1 MLKNTVV
8 FISILLLLLSC
19 SHKSRDNE
27 VITDLTRKKALP
39 DIEEAQKKIRENKE
53 AGQSKASDFNTFKK
67 EILSLNNQEPLS
79 IAFAEN
85 LVKGCLPV
93 IDTPYRDSVF
103 LYFNNI
109 FYSVANT
116 FSDSMFNKYPLVFEI
131 LAKDKSGNSPE
142 VNSFKNYLSLF
153 GMELLM
159 SEGIY
164 YTDVKPAYF
173 YNIFKGQVS
182 PALETYLKIRT
193 TELKEGFSDDAAM
206 QISFEKLYRRVKN
219 WEAFIDK
226 YPGFVLINYAY
237 YYYNSYLATL
247 MTGMDNT
254 PAFDPETKSLRPE
267 LKLIYEEIIKDTA
280 KSKTK
285 EMIVSYYGFLKKKNF
300 TDPDDLEKFM
310 RRKGLY
316 SMLGVQPHLR

>member
-1 MLKNTVV
+1 MK
-8 FISILLLLLSC
+8 
-19 SHKSRDNE
+19 

-153 GMELLM
+153 GME
-159 SEGIY
+159 
-164 YTDVKPAYF
+164 TADVGR
-173 YNIFKGQVS
+173 N
-182 PALETYLKIRT
+182 L
-193 TELKEGFSDDAAM
+193 
-206 QISFEKLYRRVKN
+206 LYRCK
-219 WEAFIDK
+219 
-226 YPGFVLINYAY
+226 
-237 YYYNSYLATL
+237 T
-247 MTGMDNT
+247 
-254 PAFDPETKSLRPE
+254 SLF
-267 LKLIYEEIIKDTA
+267 LQH
-280 KSKTK
+280 
-285 EMIVSYYGFLKKKNF
+285 FLK
-300 TDPDDLEKFM
+300 D
-310 RRKGLY
+310 RSVR
-316 SMLGVQPHLR
+316 HLKPTLK